1 MRIPVKG
8 LLNGRGLGLGID
20 DEEVLL
26 GVGRL
31 SDVLCVFQRRFPTA
45 RSCLHTPIPA
55 SSKPVTES

>member
-8 LLNGRGLGLGID
+8 LLNGRGLSLGID

-31 SDVLCVFQRRFPTA
+31 GDMLCVFQRRFEVLDHD
-45 RSCLHTPIPA
+45 CIPLYLQAA
-55 SSKPVTES
+55 SP